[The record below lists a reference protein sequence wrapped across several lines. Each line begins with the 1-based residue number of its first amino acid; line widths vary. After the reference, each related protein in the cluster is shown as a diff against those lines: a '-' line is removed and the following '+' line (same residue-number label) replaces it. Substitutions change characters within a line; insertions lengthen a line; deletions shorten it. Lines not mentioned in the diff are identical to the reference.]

1 MRVWAVAL
9 AMVICGAAAAGAA
22 PLPRVVSLDYCA
34 DQYVLA
40 LADREQILAVSPA
53 AGAEYSFMAARAQ
66 GVPRARPTPEAALM
80 LSPDLVVRQWGG
92 GFGAPEVLA
101 RFGIPVAQIADD
113 VSLTQAR
120 ASLIAIGAALG
131 QSARAE
137 TLAAEMDRRLAALA
151 AASPAASRPRALYV
165 TAGGMSSGAGTFI
178 DAILEA
184 AGVRNLTA
192 EKGRRGWAWIN
203 MEALA
208 LDPPDLFVTGFFDKR
223 ERVVDNWSPSRHA
236 FLREELA
243 VRPAVHLASRQ
254 VACSG
259 WFVMDAIE
267 AVAAKRSALK

>member
-1 MRVWAVAL
+1 MRVWAAAL
-9 AMVICGAAAAGAA
+9 VFLGVGAASAGAA

-53 AGAEYSFMAARAQ
+53 AGAEYSYMAERAR
-66 GVPRARPTPEAALM
+66 GVPRARPTAEAVLM
-80 LSPDLVVRQWGG
+80 LSPDIVVRQWGG
-92 GFGAPEVLA
+92 GFGAPDVLG

-113 VSLTQAR
+113 VSLEQAR
-120 ASLIAIGAALG
+120 ASLLAIGAALG

-137 TLAAEMDRRLAALA
+137 ALAAGMDRRLVALA
-151 AASPAASRPRALYV
+151 AASPASRPRALYV

-178 DAILEA
+178 DAILQA

-192 EKGRRGWAWIN
+192 EKGRSGWAWVD

-223 ERVVDNWSPSRHA
+223 ERLVDNWSPSRHA
-236 FLREELA
+236 FLQDALA
-243 VRPAVHLASRQ
+243 SRPTVNLASRQ

>member
-1 MRVWAVAL
+1 MRVWTAAL
-9 AMVICGAAAAGAA
+9 MMVIGGAVSAVAA
-22 PLPRVVSLDYCA
+22 PLPSVVSLDYCA
-34 DQYVLA
+34 DQFVLA
-40 LADREQILAVSPA
+40 LADRGQILAVSPA
-53 AGAEYSFMAARAQ
+53 AGAEYSYMAE
-66 GVPRARPTPEAALM
+66 RARGLPRVRPTAEAVLM
-80 LSPDLVVRQWGG
+80 LAPDIVVRQWGG
-92 GFGAPEVLA
+92 GFGAPEVLG
-101 RFGIPVAQIADD
+101 RFGIPVAQIGDD

-137 TLAAEMDRRLAALA
+137 ALAAGMDRRLAALA
-151 AASPAASRPRALYV
+151 ATSPESRPRALYV

-192 EKGRRGWAWIN
+192 EKGRSGWAWVD

-243 VRPAVHLASRQ
+243 SRPTVHLSSRQ
-254 VACSG
+254 VACSA
-259 WFVMDAIE
+259 WFVVDAIE
-267 AVAAKRSALK
+267 AVAATRSALK

>member
-1 MRVWAVAL
+1 MRVWTAAVMM
-9 AMVICGAAAAGAA
+9 AMCGAASAGAA

-53 AGAEYSFMAARAQ
+53 AGAEYSYMAERAR

-92 GFGAPEVLA
+92 GFGAPDVLA
-101 RFGIPVAQIADD
+101 RFGIPVAQIGDD
-113 VSLTQAR
+113 ASLDQAR
-120 ASLIAIGAALG
+120 ASLLAIGAALG

-137 TLAAEMDRRLAALA
+137 ALAAEMDRRLVAIAPSA
-151 AASPAASRPRALYV
+151 PYTRPRALYV

-178 DAILEA
+178 DAILAA
-184 AGVRNLTA
+184 AGVSNLTA
-192 EKGRRGWAWIN
+192 EKGRSGWAWVD

-223 ERVVDNWSPSRHA
+223 ERAVDNWSPSRHA

-243 VRPAVHLASRQ
+243 SRPAVHLASRE

-259 WFVMDAIE
+259 WFVIDAIE
-267 AVAAKRSALK
+267 AIAARRSALK